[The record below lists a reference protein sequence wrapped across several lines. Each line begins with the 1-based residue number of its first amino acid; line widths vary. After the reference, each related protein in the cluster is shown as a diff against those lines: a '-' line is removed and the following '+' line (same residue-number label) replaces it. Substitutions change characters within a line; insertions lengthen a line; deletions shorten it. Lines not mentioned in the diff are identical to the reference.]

1 MHHIMGLGSLLEFK
15 LCYKAGLSEFLRA
28 EGFSEKSSQ
37 KSSIGQN
44 HTDFYAILGIVNS
57 MNNKSQVLLN
67 RISAIREEH
76 DTEKRLRMLLQLNDS
91 LSEDMKLDMPSLI
104 TNAYV
109 RKALDM
115 IQERLLVST

>member
-1 MHHIMGLGSLLEFK
+1 M
-15 LCYKAGLSEFLRA
+15 
-28 EGFSEKSSQ
+28 
-37 KSSIGQN
+37 
-44 HTDFYAILGIVNS
+44 DFYAIFGIVNS

-76 DTEKRLRMLLQLNDS
+76 DTEKRLRLLQQLNDS

-115 IQERLLVST
+115 IEERLLVST

>member
-1 MHHIMGLGSLLEFK
+1 
-15 LCYKAGLSEFLRA
+15 
-28 EGFSEKSSQ
+28 
-37 KSSIGQN
+37 
-44 HTDFYAILGIVNS
+44 

-67 RISAIREEH
+67 RISAIREVH
-76 DTEKRLRMLLQLNDS
+76 DTEKRLRLLQQLNDS

-115 IQERLLVST
+115 IEERLLVST